1 MQEGGLTPIVGPSIK
16 CQCAMAVEMRP
27 FLRPNIGPMA
37 LAKVARCRL
46 HESALGQSPGL
57 PWPER
62 ELLLGSFIESLL
74 WGFLPAG
81 SQNDPTERKQS
92 HVTKRMLHIVHIR
105 MYMIYI

>member
-1 MQEGGLTPIVGPSIK
+1 
-16 CQCAMAVEMRP
+16 
-27 FLRPNIGPMA
+27 MA

-62 ELLLGSFIESLL
+62 ELLWGSYIETLL

-81 SQNDPTERKQS
+81 AAGLQNDPTERKQS
-92 HVTKRMLHIVHIR
+92 RVPKRMLHIVHIR
-105 MYMIYI
+105 MYMIDFKIFWNYYYVIIY